1 MGRREKRLD
10 RMRANPKGD
19 WTATDVHMVCQ
30 SYDISCEKP
39 NGTSHFTVSDPTQER
54 ILTVVAAR
62 PVKPIY
68 IKKLVAFI
76 DAVQNARAPEGGEKD
91 GD

>member
-1 MGRREKRLD
+1 MGRREKRLE
-10 RMRANPKGD
+10 RMRANPKDD
-19 WTATDVHMVCQ
+19 WSADDVRVLCR
-30 SYDISCEKP
+30 SYGISCDKP
-39 NGTSHFTVSDPTQER
+39 AGTSHFTVSDPTQEQ
-54 ILTVVAAR
+54 ILTVVAAK

-76 DAVQNARAPEGGEKD
+76 DAVHNARAPEGGEKD

>member
-1 MGRREKRLD
+1 MGRREKRLEK
-10 RMRANPKGD
+10 MRTNPKDD
-19 WTATDVHMVCQ
+19 WTADDVRALCRG
-30 SYDISCEKP
+30 YGISCERP
-39 NGTSHFTVSDPTQER
+39 DGTSHFTVSDPTQEQ

-68 IKKLVAFI
+68 IKKLVTFI
-76 DAVQNARAPEGGEKD
+76 DAVQNVRAAKGGEKD